1 MQRPLE
7 WIETT
12 LYCTCSMLAPPT
24 TPAAPDSPET
34 AHTIAARR
42 IPQALHQLP
51 DDALRNIKGVFTDV
65 DGTLT
70 TRGKLPAQ
78 TYSALERLHRAG
90 IKVVPVTGRSIAWC
104 EVIARL
110 WPVDAAIGE
119 NGAFAMRVDARGH
132 LVTDF
137 VDDAQTRNRNLERI
151 REVGA
156 EILRAVPGSALASDQ
171 AWHAADLA
179 IDHAEQVLPLPQ
191 SAVRHIVDIMRTHGM
206 HATVSSIHVNGWFGK
221 HDKLSA
227 SVALARRA
235 FGVELHAEREH
246 WVFVGDS
253 ANDAAMFEFF
263 PLSVGVANVLD
274 VIDTL
279 PVPPA
284 YLTSAEGGSGFAEVA
299 ERILGARAPALPAPR
314 G

>member
-1 MQRPLE
+1 
-7 WIETT
+7 
-12 LYCTCSMLAPPT
+12 MLVSPT
-24 TPAAPDSPET
+24 TSATPDSSDTTP
-34 AHTIAARR
+34 IFAARR
-42 IPQALHQLP
+42 VPQALHQLS
-51 DDALRNIKGVFTDV
+51 DDALRNITGVFTDV

-104 EVIARL
+104 EVITRL
-110 WPVDAAIGE
+110 WPVDAVIGE

-132 LVTDF
+132 LTTDF
-137 VDDAQTRNRNLERI
+137 VDDAQTRSRNLERI

-156 EILRAVPGSALASDQ
+156 EILRAVPGSALATDQ

-179 IDHAEQVLPLPQ
+179 VDHAEQVPPLPQ
-191 SAVRHIVDIMRTHGM
+191 NAVQHIVDIMRTHGM

-227 SVALARRA
+227 SLSLARRA
-235 FGVELHAEREH
+235 FGADLHAEREH

-274 VIDTL
+274 VIDML

-284 YLTSAEGGSGFAEVA
+284 YLTPAEGGGGFAEVA
-299 ERILGARAPALPAPR
+299 ERILAARAPALPPPR

>member
-1 MQRPLE
+1 
-7 WIETT
+7 
-12 LYCTCSMLAPPT
+12 MLAPPT
-24 TPAAPDSPET
+24 SPTTPPSADSPES
-34 AHTIAARR
+34 APVIAARR
-42 IPQALHQLP
+42 VPLALHQLP
-51 DDALRNIKGVFTDV
+51 DDALRNITGVFTDV

-78 TYSALERLHRAG
+78 AYSALERLHRAG
-90 IKVVPVTGRSIAWC
+90 IKVVPVTGRSIAWG
-104 EVIARL
+104 EVITRL
-110 WPVDAAIGE
+110 WPVDAVIGE
-119 NGAFAMRVDARGH
+119 NGAFAMRIDSRGH
-132 LVTDF
+132 LTTDF
-137 VDDAQTRNRNLERI
+137 VDDAQTRARNLERI
-151 REVGA
+151 REIGA
-156 EILRAVPGSALASDQ
+156 EVMRAVPGSALATDQ

-179 IDHAEQVLPLPQ
+179 VDHAEQVPPLPQ
-191 SAVRHIVDIMRTHGM
+191 NAVQHIVDIMRTHGM

-235 FGVELHAEREH
+235 FGIDLHDERER

-279 PVPPA
+279 PMPPA
-284 YLTSAEGGSGFAEVA
+284 YLAVAEGGAGFAEVA